1 MLFVIS
7 AGQSLA
13 YGTTTKPLVLTTEP
27 VFPQSAFGL
36 SFADSNFD
44 ARGWMD
50 ISVNSASFQGF
61 VPLKEVGS
69 ETPASSLVNRLI
81 YEFEFAGLDKPAVTH
96 INASG
101 PGQSILTLTTPASH
115 VFGSVELGRG
125 AVTNGE
131 IFAVPASGPSNYSY
145 YQKDNGEAVLL
156 GTRVGE
162 PVYFDNMITQLSL
175 AYAETLARGE
185 AIDGRL
191 LINWIQGNSD
201 PNLTA
206 AQYQF
211 VLGNFLDRL
220 GSIATNLAQRPVQP
234 IAAVSQHSGFGDK
247 SVAIGGLAAVNER
260 KEIIFGAPEYQFEA
274 RFPAS
279 IVTKDYTHLSAEGY
293 YHMGQQ
299 IGRNLFLAMQ
309 EQENTPILIDQVVAS
324 MANQL
329 IVSFSGLSGTLVDD
343 DGAAYVTQTRFREP
357 SDLGFRLYTSD
368 DFMGIDLPDI
378 VDARIIA
385 SNQVQLTF
393 NKSILNEAFKLYL
406 GRSEENLTAYG
417 FPAVADLGRFGG
429 TTLRDSVTENFIL
442 PAKSNMPLAYPAIYE
457 FAPIQR
463 IDLDLTN
470 TTPVAP
476 VSLSSG
482 FVIEN
487 AAQGTAIGTLL
498 SQSSASSFALVAGT
512 GSEHNALVAIEGSTL
527 IVNASID
534 YEALE
539 ALRIRVQASS
549 GEEHE
554 FVIGVQNV
562 QENVASIGNDTLYGS
577 AKADTIN
584 GFAGNDTLYGRGG
597 NDTLRGNWGYD
608 TLIGGGGSDKFVFAS
623 PSRGADAILDFG
635 KLDRLVLAGEKFG
648 MGKYQGALPIA
659 NFTSVADGEPKA
671 RDKNDLFIFRR
682 SDDTLWFDS
691 DGSGKTEAVFLA
703 DLNDFKLAAGNI
715 LIV

>member
-36 SFADSNFD
+36 SFADPNFD
-44 ARGWMD
+44 SRGWMD
-50 ISVNSASFQGF
+50 IPVNASSFQGF
-61 VPLKEVGS
+61 VPLKEFGS
-69 ETPASSLVNRLI
+69 ETPASAMVNRLI
-81 YEFEFAGLDKPAVTH
+81 YEFEFAGIAKPAVTH

-101 PGQSILTLTTPASH
+101 PGQSILTLTTLSSH
-115 VFGSVELGRG
+115 VFDSVTAGLA
-125 AVTNGE
+125 AVTVGE
-131 IFAVPASGPSNYSY
+131 IFAVAAVGPSNYSY
-145 YQKDNGEAVLL
+145 YQKSNGEAVLL

-162 PVYFDNMITQLSL
+162 PVYFDNLITQLSL
-175 AYAETLARGE
+175 AYAETTARSE

-191 LINWIQGNSD
+191 LINWIQGQSD

-211 VLGNFLDRL
+211 ILTNFLDRL

-247 SVAIGGLAAVNER
+247 SVAIGGLAAINER

-279 IVTKDYTHLSAEGY
+279 IGTQDYTHLSAEGY

-309 EQENTPILIDQVVAS
+309 DKENTAILIDQVVAS

-329 IVSFSGLSGTLVDD
+329 TVTFSGVSGNLVDD
-343 DGAAYVTQTRFREP
+343 NGAAFIEQTRFREP

-368 DFMGIDLPDI
+368 DFMGIGLPDI
-378 VDARIIA
+378 VDARIVSA
-385 SNQVQLTF
+385 NQVQLTF
-393 NKSILNEAFKLYL
+393 NKSILNDAYKLYL

-417 FPAVADLGRFGG
+417 FPAVAYLEKFGG
-429 TTLRDSVTENFIL
+429 TTLRDSVTDDFVL
-442 PAKSNMPLAYPAIYE
+442 PARNNMPLGYQSIYE

-463 IDLDLTN
+463 FDLNITN
-470 TTPVAP
+470 TTTVTP

-482 FVIEN
+482 FVVEN
-487 AAQGTAIGTLL
+487 AAIGTTIGTF
-498 SQSSASSFALVAGT
+498 SAQSGASSFSLVDGI
-512 GSEHNALVAIEGSTL
+512 GSQHNALVTIEGSTL
-527 IVNASID
+527 IVNSFID

-539 ALRIRVQASS
+539 ALHIRVKTADGVEQ
-549 GEEHE
+549 E

-562 QENVASIGNDTLYGS
+562 QENVASNGNDILFGS
-577 AKADTIN
+577 SKADSIN
-584 GFAGNDTLYGRGG
+584 GLVGNDMLYGRGG

-608 TLIGGGGSDKFVFAS
+608 TLIGGGGADKFVFAS
-623 PSRGADAILDFG
+623 PSRGADTIQDFG
-635 KLDRLVLAGEKFG
+635 KLDRLVFTGEKFG

-659 NFTSVADGEPKA
+659 NFISFADGDPKA
-671 RDKNDLFIFRR
+671 KDKNDLFIYRR

-691 DGSGKTEAVFLA
+691 DGTGKTEAVFVA